1 MRLFKKRFPAK
12 SLAVLLMQYTIT
24 GDTITDDGGLFALG
38 PHGISVTDGSNVL
51 PENVERT
58 NKNQLSSRDSL
69 IIALETMYLRGF
81 VVSILLNSFIKNN
94 RVRESV
100 LSSYSDF
107 WRGWSNK
114 DSLDYQ
120 DFFERARQVYGARI
134 LISDLEKKSQN
145 SNGDDDS
152 QDVSRMVKEIGSEFS
167 SLCDPFN
174 VIRDPLRS
182 ELAKMGEATFVN
194 ASQVVA
200 NVLETVLEKH
210 RVTVK

>member
-81 VVSILLNSFIKNN
+81 VVFILLNNFIKNN

-134 LISDLEKKSQN
+134 LIS
-145 SNGDDDS
+145 
-152 QDVSRMVKEIGSEFS
+152 V
-167 SLCDPFN
+167 
-174 VIRDPLRS
+174 
-182 ELAKMGEATFVN
+182 
-194 ASQVVA
+194 
-200 NVLETVLEKH
+200 
-210 RVTVK
+210 